1 MDEDMKRQ
9 VEALKKYPDLY
20 EFAKLRSVQKLARE
34 TNMPVQSIALT
45 CRNHFMQ

>member
-9 VEALKKYPDLY
+9 VEALKDHPDLY
-20 EFAKLRSVQKLARE
+20 EFAKLRSVQKLAME
-34 TNMPVQSIALT
+34 TNTPLQSIALT